1 MVVTPTKT
9 AETKIVDGGM
19 MAWTWAPVAGSN
31 NGALSDDMITPYVT
45 TANANAVTQYAVVA
59 RAMFRM
65 SRVVIDTP
73 KPNNLQRKRIM
84 CA

>member
-1 MVVTPTKT
+1 MVIAPTKT

-19 MAWTWAPVAGSN
+19 MAWTAAPVAGSR
-31 NGALSDDMITPYVT
+31 NGALSDAMRTTYIA

-65 SRVVIDTP
+65 SRVVIVAP
-73 KPNNLQRKRIM
+73 KPANV
-84 CA
+84 